1 MDIDVFFIKSYCSD
15 QLQKCS
21 QLRNTRNIILYGFE
35 NNTDIGIQVLPNAVM
50 GVQLLMDAALRS
62 GCRELLILDVEKET
76 VSSSLQREEV
86 SYLSFLAAS
95 RQVPCR
101 QLAGQR
107 ESMADELRAELA
119 KGGGKTAVVGF
130 RKSSFEQDVMK
141 RIPCE
146 TLRLGRDY
154 ECFVTEYSPAAMQT
168 ARISLSGYARP
179 GVDPAGDS
187 AFKREY
193 SGGELP
199 ARAAAPAVPEITG
212 QICLMSV
219 EIAGIIMKLQM
230 KYWGLLA
237 ALLTMLPVPG
247 GGSRAHDGRHPRYA
261 PGSGGRDRFEC
272 GCVRWPGD
280 SAGRF
285 CGAAGG
291 GEARFRSRF
300 GNDPGDFPQRTG
312 APSAEKHSPN
322 PAAGGFCR
330 DRFRDRD
337 GGRAGAGRRVEP
349 QSAAASPAGGYPKS
363 EPLPELPVGIAAA
376 GIAEFEGRYYL
387 AGGVTSLEPL
397 RVNRKIYVYDPAL
410 PRRAG
415 RRMRERLSPVR
426 GASCLS

>member
-141 RIPCE
+141 RRNAAARAG
-146 TLRLGRDY
+146 LRVFRHGVQPGGD
-154 ECFVTEYSPAAMQT
+154 AD

-212 QICLMSV
+212 IFALCL
-219 EIAGIIMKLQM
+219 L
-230 KYWGLLA
+230 
-237 ALLTMLPVPG
+237 
-247 GGSRAHDGRHPRYA
+247 
-261 PGSGGRDRFEC
+261 
-272 GCVRWPGD
+272 
-280 SAGRF
+280 
-285 CGAAGG
+285 
-291 GEARFRSRF
+291 
-300 GNDPGDFPQRTG
+300 
-312 APSAEKHSPN
+312 
-322 PAAGGFCR
+322 
-330 DRFRDRD
+330 
-337 GGRAGAGRRVEP
+337 
-349 QSAAASPAGGYPKS
+349 KS
-363 EPLPELPVGIAAA
+363 QE
-376 GIAEFEGRYYL
+376 
-387 AGGVTSLEPL
+387 S
-397 RVNRKIYVYDPAL
+397 
-410 PRRAG
+410 
-415 RRMRERLSPVR
+415 S
-426 GASCLS
+426 